1 MVDHPQTTPPS
12 DHVDNPVGER
22 IGPCNSEDRRGGPNE
37 VDGTG
42 VSHCGTSSPAWG
54 VSGESDGSETDEAPP
69 CDEGGHEEGAEASL
83 PEPDPFIDTLKRA
96 TKQLKIGQS
105 VSSENFED
113 LAFDG
118 GTFFQ
123 KGPDG
128 VWRRTSA
135 SMITSLLKNRGYSS
149 KLTKGAT
156 CSLLD
161 KALCAINT
169 DRRVDGAAPFLY
181 NKGDTWEYNGAKLLN
196 TATAKIMPAAD
207 AAMDW
212 GVNFPRVARVLDN
225 VFADE
230 IYKDTFLAWFKRFYE
245 SAEKGELALGQAL
258 ALVGPVHSYKS
269 FLIERIISTSMG
281 CYADLSPMAAG
292 ENNGFTA
299 DVFKSAIAVVD
310 DSKGA
315 SSEEKRRRYSS
326 LIKKLAAHGKHLYHE
341 KFLTPVMVEWKGRVI
356 MGLNDDP
363 VSIKLLPDLDISN
376 EDKLIVLQMK
386 AWVDHP
392 PTDYFEGIEF
402 QELPHFLAWLKRFI
416 IPECIK
422 STNSR
427 YGIRSIIAPDV
438 RIKVQASSLAGS
450 FEEILHTWWKQL
462 PLSERK
468 KPFTGTSADILD
480 ALGVAFSSRPEML
493 RGLDTVK
500 MGYRLRELATRG
512 DSGVTLLPRSGAK
525 SKRSNIY
532 SIFLPWFDE
541 KPSVVFDTTEGAG

>member
-1 MVDHPQTTPPS
+1 
-12 DHVDNPVGER
+12 
-22 IGPCNSEDRRGGPNE
+22 
-37 VDGTG
+37 
-42 VSHCGTSSPAWG
+42 
-54 VSGESDGSETDEAPP
+54 
-69 CDEGGHEEGAEASL
+69 
-83 PEPDPFIDTLKRA
+83 
-96 TKQLKIGQS
+96 
-105 VSSENFED
+105 
-113 LAFDG
+113 
-118 GTFFQ
+118 
-123 KGPDG
+123 
-128 VWRRTSA
+128 
-135 SMITSLLKNRGYSS
+135 MITSILKNRGFGSKVPKGSTSS
-149 KLTKGAT
+149 P
-156 CSLLD
+156 LD
-161 KALCAINT
+161 KALGTINT
-169 DRRVDGAAPFLY
+169 ECRVDGAAPFLY
-181 NKGDTWEYNGAKLLN
+181 NRGDTWEYNGAKLLN
-196 TATAKIMPAAD
+196 TATAKIVEAAPICQ
-207 AAMDW
+207 DW
-212 GVNFPRVARVLDN
+212 GVLFPRIALVLDN

-230 IYKDTFLAWFKRFYE
+230 LYKDTFLAWFKRFYE

-258 ALVGPVHSYKS
+258 ALVGPVHSYKT
-269 FLIERIISTSMG
+269 FLIERIIAKAMG

-341 KFLTPVMVEWKGRVI
+341 KFLTPVMVEWRGRVV

-386 AWVDHP
+386 AWVGHP
-392 PTDYFEGIEF
+392 STEFFNGIEAD
-402 QELPHFLAWLKRFI
+402 ELPHFLAWLKRFI

-427 YGIRSIIAPDV
+427 YGIRSIIAPDIRV
-438 RIKVQASSLAGS
+438 KVQASSLAGS

-462 PLSERK
+462 SLAERK
-468 KPFTGTSADILD
+468 KPFCGTSADILD

-500 MGYRLRELATRG
+500 LGYRLRELATRG
-512 DSGVTLLPRSGAK
+512 DSGVTLLPRTGAK

-541 KPSVVFDTTEGAG
+541 PKPTVVFDTAAP